1 MPFNALSETDFTNRN
16 SELSFLGR
24 VAELSTE
31 GFASN
36 VVVEGARGI
45 GKTEL
50 LKQFHRSL
58 FWKTDHVVPFYYGFQ
73 RAALGGEN
81 FARDYLSRFVRQF
94 IAYLKQDPSLAL
106 NRVVP
111 LRRLM
116 PLYSSAGHGW
126 MIEIVEDLEEQMRSG
141 DVHSLLLGAISV
153 PVVSAARS
161 GMPVMV
167 LLDDFHLAAWLYRDR
182 PGDTRGMVSLFEDA
196 INSALCP
203 HVLTGSPEGAL
214 ESILSDDALRGKTGK
229 MTLSSL
235 PEDEAFAFFRS
246 FGARLGLTVG
256 DDCLKFMGLL
266 GGNPLYIKNL
276 ARCLWRQNRL
286 KVSDEDFW
294 ECYGYD
300 VTSGDT
306 SLYWSSVLGG
316 FLANAKQ
323 RSIALEL
330 LMHLLETAG
339 NVRRV
344 DRLSMELGVREAEL
358 QEVVRALEKG
368 GMLRA
373 TGGLRLPADPVLEDF
388 IRASYLRETKGYD
401 NEKAR
406 SLIRSQRR
414 TVGGDSESFEIVIPM
429 TQDAELVAARAVEQL
444 CSRINLKP
452 DLVSQFQLA
461 IIEAC
466 LNAMEHSGSYDKKVR
481 LKFSINRERVEISIE
496 SPGKAFAP
504 EGVGFPTVEEKLAS
518 GDKRGWGLRLMR
530 ELMDEV
536 RFYPTDEGTKVV
548 LVKKITPNEV
558 TEK

>member
-1 MPFNALSETDFTNRN
+1 MPFNALPEKDFTNRD
-16 SELSFLGR
+16 SELSYFRR

-31 GFASN
+31 GFTSN

-58 FWKTDHVVPFYYGFQ
+58 FWKTGHVVPFFYSFQ
-73 RAALGGEN
+73 RASLGGES
-81 FARDYLSRFVRQF
+81 FAKDYLSRFVRQF

-106 NRVVP
+106 NRMVP

-126 MIEIVEDLEEQMRSG
+126 MMDIIEALEEQMRSG
-141 DVHSLLLGAISV
+141 DVHSLLRGAISV

-167 LLDDFHLAAWLYRDR
+167 MLDDFHLAAWLYQDR
-182 PGDTRGMVSLFEDA
+182 PGDAEGLVSLFEDS

-203 HVLTGSPEGAL
+203 HVLMGSPAGAL
-214 ESILSDDALRGKTGK
+214 ESIFSDDSLRGKTGK
-229 MTLSSL
+229 MTLSAL
-235 PEDEAFAFFRS
+235 PEDEAFAFFRN
-246 FGARLGLTVG
+246 FGARLGLTVEE
-256 DDCLKFMGLL
+256 DCLKLMGLL
-266 GGNPLYIKNL
+266 SGNPLYIKNL
-276 ARCLWRQNRL
+276 SRCLWKQNRL
-286 KVSDEDFW
+286 KVTEDDFW

-306 SLYWSSVLGG
+306 SFYWSSVLGG
-316 FLANAKQ
+316 FLADAKQ
-323 RSIALEL
+323 RSIGLEL
-330 LMHLLETAG
+330 LMHLLENSDNARHTE
-339 NVRRV
+339 
-344 DRLSMELGVREAEL
+344 RLSMELGILEAEL
-358 QEVVRALEKG
+358 REVVRALEKG
-368 GMLRA
+368 GMLK
-373 TGGLRLPADPVLEDF
+373 TSGGLRVPVEPVLEDF
-388 IRASYLRETKGYD
+388 IRAVYLKEIKGYD

-414 TVGGDSESFEIVIPM
+414 AVGGDSESFEVVIPM
-429 TQDAELVAARAVEQL
+429 AQDAELVAARAVEQL

-452 DLVSQFQLA
+452 DLVSQLQLA

-481 LKFSINRERVEISIE
+481 LKFAINKERLEISIE
-496 SPGKAFAP
+496 SPGKFFIP
-504 EGVGFPTVEEKLAS
+504 EGAGFPTVEEKLAS
-518 GDKRGWGLRLMR
+518 ENKRGWGLRLMR

-536 RFYPTDEGTKVV
+536 SFHPTDEGTKVV
-548 LVKKITPNEV
+548 LIKKITPNEV

>member
-1 MPFNALSETDFTNRN
+1 LSETDFTNRN

-316 FLANAKQ
+316 FLADAKQ